1 MKVSVVIPMY
11 NENKI
16 IASTAC
22 ALSEFMER
30 SFEDYEIIFFDDGSS
45 DDSAYT
51 VEQLGLPN
59 IRILSY
65 GENRGKGCAVR
76 HGMLACEGD
85 IRIFTDADLA
95 YGTDVIFDAVVTYQ
109 NEKDADI
116 IIGSR
121 NLNKDGYDGYTLKRK
136 VMSKIYIKLLCLMG
150 GFKLSDSQCGIK
162 AFSAEAAE
170 KVFSDCSIDGFAFD
184 FEVILRAQKHG
195 FKMAEM
201 PVKVVNHRE
210 SSVRPLR
217 DSFKML
223 GDIKRI
229 KKQIKTEK
237 TL

>member
-30 SFEDYEIIFFDDGSS
+30 SFDDYEIIFFDDGSC
-45 DDSAYT
+45 DGSAYT
-51 VEQLGLPN
+51 VEKLGLPN
-59 IRILSY
+59 IRVLSY

-95 YGTDVIFDAVVTYQ
+95 YGTDVICDAVVTFQ

-121 NLNKDGYDGYTLKRK
+121 NLNKDGYDGYTFKRK
-136 VMSKIYIKLLCLMG
+136 LMSKIYIKLLCFMG

-229 KKQIKTEK
+229 KKQIKAEK